1 MKNYTDDIK
10 RRSELLARILN
21 EEAFSKADA
30 ADIFGVSEITINR
43 DIHSL
48 RENGIKIYSQKNK
61 LIVQEFPL
69 LSTLVSIAADYLP
82 LKLNSDVFH
91 KQIKAYSQKDKKE
104 FFTKLIL
111 IAKAVDEGLVINL
124 TYKRFYDNKIV
135 EYELHPFR
143 LINNELNW
151 ILQAVKKGEDGIKSF
166 YLTRIQKLKLRD
178 KKFSKLALPKEKKE
192 SLEIELKFDI
202 RVREEILDKI
212 WFESFELED
221 VDNFIIL
228 KINQPITNKL
238 ASWCISWW
246 DAIEILRPVELK
258 KHINDMIED
267 YKLKNQ

>member
-1 MKNYTDDIK
+1 MKSYTDDIK

-21 EEAFSKADA
+21 GEALSKADA
-30 ADIFGVSEITINR
+30 ADILGVSEITINR
-43 DIHSL
+43 YIHSL
-48 RENGIKIYSQKNK
+48 RENGIKTYSKKNK
-61 LIVQEFPL
+61 LIVEELPL
-69 LSTLVSIAADYLP
+69 QSTLVSIAADYLP

-104 FFTKLIL
+104 FFTKLVL

-135 EYELHPFR
+135 EYELYPFR
-143 LINNELNW
+143 LMNNELNW
-151 ILQAVKKGEDGIKSF
+151 ILQAVKKGEDEIKSF

-228 KINQPITNKL
+228 KTNQPITNKL

-246 DAIEILRPVELK
+246 NSIEIIKPPELK
-258 KHINDMIED
+258 DYIDQMIDE
-267 YKLKNQ
+267 YKSRNK

>member
-21 EEAFSKADA
+21 GEALSKADA
-30 ADIFGVSEITINR
+30 ADILGVSEITINR
-43 DIHSL
+43 YIHSL
-48 RENGIKIYSQKNK
+48 RENGIKIYSKKNK
-61 LIVQEFPL
+61 LIVEEFPAQ
-69 LSTLVSIAADYLP
+69 STLVSIAADYLP

-124 TYKRFYDNKIV
+124 NYKRFYDNKIV
-135 EYELHPFR
+135 EYELHPAR
-143 LINNELNW
+143 IMNNELNW
-151 ILQAVKKGEDGIKSF
+151 ILQAVKKGEDEIKSF

-178 KKFSKLALPKEKKE
+178 KKFSKLALQKAKKE

-212 WFESFELED
+212 WFDSFELEENEGY
-221 VDNFIIL
+221 VIL
-228 KINQPITNKL
+228 RTRQPITNKL

-246 DAIEILRPVELK
+246 DTIKIVKPLELK
-258 KHINDMIED
+258 SYINEMID
-267 YKLKNQ
+267 DFKSKNS